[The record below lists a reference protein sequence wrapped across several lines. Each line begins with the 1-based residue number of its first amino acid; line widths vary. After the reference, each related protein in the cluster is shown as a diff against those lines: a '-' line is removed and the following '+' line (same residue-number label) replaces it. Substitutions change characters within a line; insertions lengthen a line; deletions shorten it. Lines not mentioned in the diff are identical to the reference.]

1 MQKSEWIYRELL
13 YQRLEKGQ
21 YQFTQ
26 LALAKKLGISLS
38 TVNYS
43 LKPIEE
49 MGAIRKTPMGFR
61 LLDPKKLLLF
71 WASKRNLPKEIVYK
85 TRVDST
91 IKEMEKNM
99 PQGIIYTAYSAYKF
113 KFDDVPADYSEIYVY
128 ADNEMLKECKK
139 RFPKKDGPPNL
150 VILEMDKYLKVTS
163 ANGICS
169 VANMFVDLWNTNS
182 WYAKEFLQA
191 LEKRIGEV
199 LE

>member
-1 MQKSEWIYRELL
+1 MRKNEWIYRELL
-13 YQRLEKGQ
+13 YQRLERGQ

-38 TVNYS
+38 TVNYA
-43 LKPIEE
+43 LKPTEE

-71 WASKRNLPKEIVYK
+71 WASKRNLSKNIVYQ
-85 TRVDST
+85 TRVDTT

-99 PQGIIYTAYSAYKF
+99 PQGVIYTAYSAYKF
-113 KFDDVPADYSEIYVY
+113 KFNDVPADYSEVYVY
-128 ADNEMLKECKK
+128 AKDETLKECKK

-150 VILEMDKYLKVTS
+150 IILGMDKHLKETS
-163 ANGICS
+163 EKGICS
-169 VANMFVDLWNTNS
+169 DANTFVDLWNINS

-191 LEKRIGEV
+191 LEKRIDGV
-199 LE
+199 LT